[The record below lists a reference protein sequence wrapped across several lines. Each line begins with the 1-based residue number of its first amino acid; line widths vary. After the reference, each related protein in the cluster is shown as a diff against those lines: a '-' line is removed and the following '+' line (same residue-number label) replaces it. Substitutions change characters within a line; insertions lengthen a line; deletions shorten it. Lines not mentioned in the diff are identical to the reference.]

1 MANNLNVGS
10 VVSPDVLK
18 TISVSTAIKTFG
30 DQLVNKAKDKVISVA
45 LGKVQTLENQIE
57 EIVILKTKVWS
68 DHGTE
73 MKRLE
78 ILLKEKQITQEQYD
92 KSVEIENISY
102 QKKLDGLEEL
112 DAKLKKD
119 LKNIIADPY
128 AKIKEK
134 FNLRKLKKNK
144 RKSKNKAERAKARR
158 DLRKKVYKNAKKTL
172 APIIALEIANKLSSI
187 LSQRSKLEELVDQVN
202 TYIDTAN
209 TPETTTI
216 ATNLRNNTIA
226 LINNSI
232 SKLQNLQN
240 TINQINTYIAI
251 FGAIVA
257 VLSAIPIP
265 TAVPPGIGVPVNLIT
280 RIVQTLEKAN
290 KLVISLNVILA
301 IATISLENE
310 VEKLNELI
318 LKLKNVNL
326 TGLDSQQLADLTA
339 SIYNNTD
346 QFPPYKGFK
355 FKIKEEQNQAFVVKG
370 NKRHYAVA
378 TNRDGVETLK
388 SEYSFTLDPND
399 LIDQLKLIIDQ
410 RNLQG

>member
-209 TPETTTI
+209 TPETTAI

-240 TINQINTYIAI
+240 TLNQINTYIAI

-399 LIDQLKLIIDQ
+399 LIDQLKLVIDQ